1 MALWGSPQLQVGLG
15 LGLELVGMVV
25 GPGGLVVGLGGLVVG
40 LGGQEGMQ
48 PWPREK
54 KVAMKSRKASFILLS
69 SCVVLSATLFQVLIT
84 E

>member
-15 LGLELVGMVV
+15 LGLELGGLVV
-25 GPGGLVVGLGGLVVG
+25 GLGGLVVGLGGLVVG

-69 SCVVLSATLFQVLIT
+69 SCVVLPATLFQVLIT